1 MERKIKFSEL
11 KLQNNK
17 RQKMKISVL
26 GAGSWGTTLAC
37 LLANNGHNVYLW
49 EINKQAAEKLDKERV
64 IPFIGGATIPE
75 NVVISSDLNVVNETE
90 AVLFVVPSHFLRSTV
105 MSIKNLNID
114 LGKKLIISATKGIE
128 NETLLRV
135 SQIIEEIYPEAKD
148 KIVALSGPSH
158 AEEVSKQIP
167 TVVTSASKNE
177 ELAIKVRDLFMNDY
191 FRVYTQDDIVGVEL
205 GASLKNVF
213 AVAGGIIDGLNF
225 GDNTKAAIISRGLKE
240 LISLG
245 VALGGKEKTFYGLSG
260 VGDLMVTCFSKHSRN
275 RNLGEMLAKGK
286 TLEQAEKEL
295 KMVAEG
301 VKTCKSAYQL
311 GKNLNIELPIINQVY
326 EVLFKNKDAKQAV
339 YDLMT
344 RTPKAE

>member
-1 MERKIKFSEL
+1 
-11 KLQNNK
+11 
-17 RQKMKISVL
+17 MKISVL

-37 LLANNGHNVYLW
+37 LLANNGHKVYLW
-49 EINKQAAEKLDKERV
+49 EINKDAAQKLDKGRV
-64 IPFIGGATIPE
+64 IPFIGGATIPDSI
-75 NVVISSDLNVVNETE
+75 VISSDLNIINETE
-90 AVLFVVPSHFLRSTV
+90 TVLFVVPSHFLRSTV
-105 MSIKNLNID
+105 NSIKKLNID

-135 SQIIEEIYPEAKD
+135 SQIIEEIYPDTKD

-158 AEEVSKQIP
+158 AEEVSKKIP

-301 VKTCKSAYQL
+301 VKTCISAYQL
-311 GKNLNIELPIINQVY
+311 GKKLNIELPIINQVY
-326 EVLFKNKDAKQAV
+326 EVLFNNKNAKQAV
-339 YDLMT
+339 FDLMT

>member
-1 MERKIKFSEL
+1 
-11 KLQNNK
+11 
-17 RQKMKISVL
+17 MKISVL

-37 LLANNGHNVYLW
+37 LLANNGHKVYLW
-49 EINKQAAEKLDKERV
+49 EINKEAAQKLDKERV
-64 IPFIGGATIPE
+64 IPFIGGATIPDSI
-75 NVVISSDLNVVNETE
+75 VISSDLNIINETE

-105 MSIKNLNID
+105 NSIKKLNID
-114 LGKKLIISATKGIE
+114 LGKKIIISATKGIE

-135 SQIIEEIYPEAKD
+135 SQIIEEIYPETKD

-167 TVVTSASKNE
+167 TVVTSASKTE

-260 VGDLMVTCFSKHSRN
+260 IGDLMVTCFSKHSRN

-301 VKTCKSAYQL
+301 VKTCISAYQL
-311 GKNLNIELPIINQVY
+311 GKKLNIELPIINEVY
-326 EVLFKNKDAKQAV
+326 EVLFNNKDAKKAV
-339 YDLMT
+339 FDLMT

>member
-1 MERKIKFSEL
+1 
-11 KLQNNK
+11 
-17 RQKMKISVL
+17 MKISVL

-37 LLANNGHNVYLW
+37 LLANNGHQVYLW
-49 EINKQAAEKLDKERV
+49 EINKQVAEKLDKERV

-75 NVVISSDLNVVNETE
+75 TVVVSSDLNVVKETE

-105 MSIKNLNID
+105 MSIKKLNID

-135 SQIIEEIYPEAKD
+135 SQIIEEIYPDTKD

-167 TVVTSASKNE
+167 TAVTSASKDE
-177 ELAIKVRDLFMNDY
+177 SLAIKVRDLFMNDY
-191 FRVYTQDDIVGVEL
+191 FRVYTQPDIVGVEL

-225 GDNTKAAIISRGLKE
+225 GDNTKAAIISRGLIE
-240 LISLG
+240 LINLG

-301 VKTCKSAYQL
+301 VKTCMSAYQL
-311 GKNLNIELPIINQVY
+311 GKKLNIDLPIINQVY
-326 EVLFKNKDAKQAV
+326 EVLFNNKDAKKAV

-344 RTPKAE
+344 RSPKAE

>member
-1 MERKIKFSEL
+1 
-11 KLQNNK
+11 
-17 RQKMKISVL
+17 MKISVL

-37 LLANNGHNVYLW
+37 LLANNGHKVWLW
-49 EINKQAAEKLDKERV
+49 EINKELAKKLDEQRI
-64 IPFIGGATIPE
+64 IPFIGESVIP
-75 NVVISSDLNVVNETE
+75 NTVTISSDLNIINETE

-105 MSIKNLNID
+105 MSIKSLGINLGNKI
-114 LGKKLIISATKGIE
+114 LISATKGIE

-135 SQIIEEIYPEAKD
+135 SQIIEEIYPNTKD

-177 ELAIKVRDLFMNDY
+177 ELAKQVRDLFMNDY
-191 FRVYTQDDIVGVEL
+191 FRVYTQNDIIGVEL

-213 AVAGGIIDGLNF
+213 AVAAGIIDGLNF

-240 LISLG
+240 LIKLG
-245 VALGGKEKTFYGLSG
+245 VALGGQEKTFYGLSG

-275 RNLGEMLAKGK
+275 RNLGEMLARGK
-286 TLEQAEKEL
+286 TLKQAQQEL

-301 VKTCKSAYQL
+301 VKTCISAYQL
-311 GKNLNIELPIINQVY
+311 GKKLNIELPIINEIY
-326 EVLFKNKDAKQAV
+326 EVLFNNKDAKKAV
-339 YDLMT
+339 YTLMT

>member
-1 MERKIKFSEL
+1 
-11 KLQNNK
+11 
-17 RQKMKISVL
+17 MKISVL

-64 IPFIGGATIPE
+64 IPFIGGANIPE
-75 NVVISSDLNVVNETE
+75 SIVISSDLNIINETE

-105 MSIKNLNID
+105 NSIKKLNID

-135 SQIIEEIYPEAKD
+135 SQIIEEIYPETKD

-167 TVVTSASKNE
+167 TVVTSASKSK
-177 ELAIKVRDLFMNDY
+177 ELAIKARDLFMNDY

-275 RNLGEMLAKGK
+275 RNLGEMLAHGK

-301 VKTCKSAYQL
+301 VKTCISAYQL
-311 GKNLNIELPIINQVY
+311 GKKLNIELPIINQVY
-326 EVLFKNKDAKQAV
+326 EVLFNNKDAKQAV
-339 YDLMT
+339 FDLMT

>member
-1 MERKIKFSEL
+1 MR
-11 KLQNNK
+11 
-17 RQKMKISVL
+17 ISVL

-37 LLANNGHNVYLW
+37 LLANNGHKVYLW
-49 EINKQAAEKLDKERV
+49 EINKEVAQKLDKERV
-64 IPFIGGATIPE
+64 IPFIGGANIPKSI
-75 NVVISSDLNVVNETE
+75 VISSDLNIIKDTE

-105 MSIKNLNID
+105 NSIKKLNID
-114 LGKKLIISATKGIE
+114 LGQKLIISATKGIE

-135 SQIIEEIYPEAKD
+135 SQIIEEIYPETKD
-148 KIVALSGPSH
+148 KVVALSGPSH

-177 ELAIKVRDLFMNDY
+177 ELAVKVRDLFMNDY

-213 AVAGGIIDGLNF
+213 AVAGGIIDGLKF

-301 VKTCKSAYQL
+301 VKTCISAYQL
-311 GKNLNIELPIINQVY
+311 GKKMNIELPIINQVY
-326 EVLFKNKDAKQAV
+326 EVLFNNKDAKKAV

>member
-1 MERKIKFSEL
+1 
-11 KLQNNK
+11 
-17 RQKMKISVL
+17 MKISVL

-64 IPFIGGATIPE
+64 IPFIGGANIPE
-75 NVVISSDLNVVNETE
+75 SIVISSDLNIINETE

-105 MSIKNLNID
+105 NSIKKLNID

-135 SQIIEEIYPEAKD
+135 SQIIEEIYPETKD

-167 TVVTSASKNE
+167 TVVTSASKSK
-177 ELAIKVRDLFMNDY
+177 ELAIKARDLFMNDY

-275 RNLGEMLAKGK
+275 RNLGEMLAHGK

-295 KMVAEG
+295 KMAAEG
-301 VKTCKSAYQL
+301 VKTCISAYQL
-311 GKNLNIELPIINQVY
+311 GKKLNIELPIINQVY
-326 EVLFKNKDAKQAV
+326 EVLFNNKDAKQAV
-339 YDLMT
+339 FDLMT

>member
-1 MERKIKFSEL
+1 
-11 KLQNNK
+11 
-17 RQKMKISVL
+17 MKISVL

-37 LLANNGHNVYLW
+37 LLANNGHQVYLW
-49 EINKQAAEKLDKERV
+49 EINKQAAEKLDKERI
-64 IPFIGGATIPE
+64 IPFIGGATIPQT
-75 NVVISSDLNVVNETE
+75 VVVSSDLNVIKETE

-105 MSIKNLNID
+105 MSIKKLNID

-135 SQIIEEIYPEAKD
+135 SQIIEEIYPDTKD

-167 TVVTSASKNE
+167 TAVTSASKDE
-177 ELAIKVRDLFMNDY
+177 SLAIKVRDLFMNDY
-191 FRVYTQDDIVGVEL
+191 FRVYTQPDIVGVEL

-225 GDNTKAAIISRGLKE
+225 GDNTKAAIISRGLIE
-240 LISLG
+240 LINLG

-301 VKTCKSAYQL
+301 VKTCMSAYQL
-311 GKNLNIELPIINQVY
+311 GKKLNIDLPIINQVY
-326 EVLFKNKDAKQAV
+326 EVLFNNKDAKKAV

-344 RTPKAE
+344 RSPKAE

>member
-1 MERKIKFSEL
+1 
-11 KLQNNK
+11 
-17 RQKMKISVL
+17 MKISVL

-37 LLANNGHNVYLW
+37 LLANNGHKVYLW
-49 EINKQAAEKLDKERV
+49 EINKEAAEKLDKERI

-75 NVVISSDLNVVNETE
+75 SVVISSDLNIINETE

-105 MSIKNLNID
+105 MSIKKLNID

-135 SQIIEEIYPEAKD
+135 SQIIEEIYPDTKD

-167 TVVTSASKNE
+167 TAVTSASKNE
-177 ELAIKVRDLFMNDY
+177 SLAVKVRDLFMNDY

-213 AVAGGIIDGLNF
+213 AVAGGIIDGLHF
-225 GDNTKAAIISRGLKE
+225 GDNTKAAIISRGLIE
-240 LISLG
+240 LINLG

-286 TLEQAEKEL
+286 TLEQAEQEL

-301 VKTCKSAYQL
+301 VKTCMSAYQL
-311 GKNLNIELPIINQVY
+311 GKKLNIDLPIINQVY
-326 EVLFKNKDAKQAV
+326 EVLFNNKDAKKAV

-344 RTPKAE
+344 RSPKAE

>member
-1 MERKIKFSEL
+1 M
-11 KLQNNK
+11 N
-17 RQKMKISVL
+17 ISVL

-49 EINKQAAEKLDKERV
+49 EINKQAAERLDKERI

-75 NVVISSDLNVVNETE
+75 NVVISSDLNIINKTE

-105 MSIKNLNID
+105 MSIKKLNID

-128 NETLLRV
+128 NDTLLRV
-135 SQIIEEIYPEAKD
+135 SQIIEEIYPDTKD

-167 TVVTSASKNE
+167 TAVTSASKDE
-177 ELAIKVRDLFMNDY
+177 SLAIKVRDLFMNDY
-191 FRVYTQDDIVGVEL
+191 FRVYTQPDIVGVEL

-225 GDNTKAAIISRGLKE
+225 GDNTKAAIISRGLIE
-240 LISLG
+240 LINLG

-301 VKTCKSAYQL
+301 VKTCMSAYQL
-311 GKNLNIELPIINQVY
+311 GKKLNIELPIINQVY
-326 EVLFKNKDAKQAV
+326 EVLFNNKDAKKAV

>member
-1 MERKIKFSEL
+1 
-11 KLQNNK
+11 
-17 RQKMKISVL
+17 MKISVL

-37 LLANNGHNVYLW
+37 LLANNGHKVWLW
-49 EINKQAAEKLDKERV
+49 EINKQSAEKLNKERV
-64 IPFIGGATIPE
+64 IPFIGGATIPDTIT
-75 NVVISSDLNVVNETE
+75 ISSDLNIIKDTE

-105 MSIKNLNID
+105 MSIKSLDID
-114 LGKKLIISATKGIE
+114 LGNKIVISATKGIE

-135 SQIIEEIYPEAKD
+135 SQVIEEIYPDTKD
-148 KIVALSGPSH
+148 KVVALSGPSH

-167 TVVTSASKNE
+167 TVVTSASKNK
-177 ELAIKVRDLFMNDY
+177 ELAAQVRDLFMNDY

-213 AVAGGIIDGLNF
+213 AVAGGMIDGLSF

-240 LISLG
+240 LIKLG

-260 VGDLMVTCFSKHSRN
+260 AGDLMVTCFSKHSRN

-286 TLEQAEKEL
+286 TLTQARQEL

-301 VKTCKSAYQL
+301 IKTCISAYQL
-311 GKNLNIELPIINQVY
+311 GKKLNIELPIINEIY
-326 EVLFKNKDAKQAV
+326 EVLFNNKDAKKAV

>member
-1 MERKIKFSEL
+1 
-11 KLQNNK
+11 
-17 RQKMKISVL
+17 MKISVL

-75 NVVISSDLNVVNETE
+75 NVTISSDLNVIKETE

-105 MSIKNLNID
+105 MSIKKLNID

-135 SQIIEEIYPEAKD
+135 SQIIEEIYPETK
-148 KIVALSGPSH
+148 
-158 AEEVSKQIP
+158 VSKQIP
-167 TVVTSASKNE
+167 TVVTSASKNKE
-177 ELAIKVRDLFMNDY
+177 FAIKVRDLFMNDY

-225 GDNTKAAIISRGLKE
+225 GDNTKAAIISRGLIE
-240 LISLG
+240 LINLG

-311 GKNLNIELPIINQVY
+311 GKKLNIDLPIINQVY
-326 EVLFKNKDAKQAV
+326 EVLFNNKDAKKAV

-344 RTPKAE
+344 RSPKAE

>member
-1 MERKIKFSEL
+1 
-11 KLQNNK
+11 
-17 RQKMKISVL
+17 MKISVL

-37 LLANNGHNVYLW
+37 LLANNGHQVYLW

-64 IPFIGGATIPE
+64 IPFIGGATIPQT
-75 NVVISSDLNVVNETE
+75 VVVSSDLNVIKETE
-90 AVLFVVPSHFLRSTV
+90 AVLFVVPSHFLRSTI
-105 MSIKNLNID
+105 MSIKSLNID

-135 SQIIEEIYPEAKD
+135 SQIIEEIYPETKD

-167 TVVTSASKNE
+167 TAVTSASKDE
-177 ELAIKVRDLFMNDY
+177 SLAIKVRDLFMNDY
-191 FRVYTQDDIVGVEL
+191 FRVYTQPDIVGVEL

-225 GDNTKAAIISRGLKE
+225 GDNTKAAIISRGLIE
-240 LISLG
+240 LINLG

-311 GKNLNIELPIINQVY
+311 GKNLNVDLPIINQVY
-326 EVLFKNKDAKQAV
+326 DVLFNNKDAKKAV

-344 RTPKAE
+344 RSPKAE

>member
-1 MERKIKFSEL
+1 
-11 KLQNNK
+11 
-17 RQKMKISVL
+17 MKISVL

-37 LLANNGHNVYLW
+37 LLANNGHKVYLW
-49 EINKQAAEKLDKERV
+49 EINKQLAEILDKERI
-64 IPFIGGATIPE
+64 IPFIDEEKIPQSII
-75 NVVISSDLNVVNETE
+75 ISSDLNIINQTE

-105 MSIKNLNID
+105 MSIKKLNID
-114 LGKKLIISATKGIE
+114 LGQKLVISATKGIE
-128 NETLLRV
+128 NDTLLRV
-135 SQIIEEIYPEAKD
+135 SQIIEEIYPGTKN

-158 AEEVSKQIP
+158 AEEVAKHIP
-167 TVVTSASKNE
+167 TVVTSASKNK

-191 FRVYTQDDIVGVEL
+191 FRVYTQNDIIGVEL
-205 GASLKNVF
+205 GASLKNIF

-245 VALGGKEKTFYGLSG
+245 VALGGKENTFYGLSG

-301 VKTCKSAYQL
+301 VKTCISAYQL
-311 GKNLNIELPIINQVY
+311 GKKLNIELPIINQVY
-326 EVLFKNKDAKQAV
+326 EVLFNNKDAKKAV
-339 YDLMT
+339 HELMT